1 MLPRATKLGFA
12 SRPPCSL
19 APAERSSLVR
29 LSIDPSTV
37 TWKRVLDTCDRHL
50 RTIQVGLG
58 PAETTKDGGGGRK
71 QHNRTTGFD
80 IAVASEVMSVL
91 AVSKVRDSGTAN
103 LIH

>member
-1 MLPRATKLGFA
+1 M
-12 SRPPCSL
+12 
-19 APAERSSLVR
+19 
-29 LSIDPSTV
+29 
-37 TWKRVLDTCDRHL
+37 
-50 RTIQVGLG
+50 G